1 MPNVLDEILAH
12 KRQEI
17 EQARR
22 ARPLEMLKAAPG
34 YLLPRRNF
42 YGAVTVPRRGRPNLI
57 AEVKQASP
65 SAGRLCAEFD
75 PVAIARRYEAGG
87 AQALS
92 VLTDEKYF
100 GGQLGFIE
108 QIKAAVG
115 LPVLRKDF
123 LLDPYQV
130 HESRAAGADAVLLI
144 ADALDLAV
152 VADLVRLARELELW
166 VLLEAHSRQRLVEL
180 LQGPADVLRDGTL
193 LGINNRDLQ
202 AQRVDLTTTE
212 ELARL
217 IPPGLPIVA
226 ESGIKTRK
234 DVERMHAA
242 GARALL
248 VGETL
253 LRSEDP
259 GRVIATLF
267 GV

>member
-1 MPNVLDEILAH
+1 MPNVLDEILVH
-12 KRQEI
+12 KRREV

-22 ARPLEMLKAAPG
+22 ARPLEALKAQPG

-42 YGAVTVPRRGRPNLI
+42 YGAVAAPRRNRANLI
-57 AEVKQASP
+57 AEIKRASP
-65 SAGRLCAEFD
+65 SAGVLRAEFD
-75 PVAIARRYEAGG
+75 PVALARQYEAGG

-100 GGQLGFIE
+100 GGHLDDIAR
-108 QIKAAVG
+108 IKAVVG

-123 LLDPYQV
+123 LIDPYQV

-144 ADALDLAV
+144 ADALEPATASELA
-152 VADLVRLARELELW
+152 ALARALELC
-166 VLLEAHSRQRLVEL
+166 VLLEVHARDRLL
-180 LQGPADVLRDGTL
+180 NVLPFLNGRLGDGVL
-193 LGINNRDLQ
+193 LGINNRDLA
-202 AQRVDLTTTE
+202 AQQVDLATTE

-217 IPPGLPIVA
+217 VPPGIPLVA

-248 VGETL
+248 IGEAL
-253 LRSEDP
+253 LRSDDP
-259 GRVIATLF
+259 ARTIRELF
-267 GV
+267 G